1 MQIYEWCQYMLS
13 TGRVAQKAENDT
25 RSSLAT
31 SQLTDVELNLLDAFY
46 HKTNTRYSGL
56 CHEYAHALQKAT
68 NERRKSTFPT
78 MPQWIPLGGYQID
91 DEEYLCGPQNQAHTH
106 NKVVTEDL
114 QTGRMVHYSAAQYET
129 STSRHLCSFVQVLKT
144 SVISY
149 PVLGRIQ
156 KLFSHWFGS
165 CVYKLAL
172 LQ

>member
-1 MQIYEWCQYMLS
+1 MLS

-46 HKTNTRYSGL
+46 RKTNTRYSSL
-56 CHEYAHALQKAT
+56 CREYAHALQKAT

-78 MPQWIPLGGYQID
+78 MPQWIPLGGYQIGD
-91 DEEYLCGPQNQAHTH
+91 KEYLCGPQNQVHIH

-129 STSRHLCSFVQVLKT
+129 STSLSSSTFL
-144 SVISY
+144 
-149 PVLGRIQ
+149 
-156 KLFSHWFGS
+156 
-165 CVYKLAL
+165 
-172 LQ
+172 